1 VLTRL
6 SSHRWVARLEVV
18 VIVAVVGGVV
28 LGALRTG
35 GDLAAFVGRF
45 HPLLVH
51 LPIGFLILTAIVEGL
66 SRSKRYADARRLV
79 PPLLALGALSVLAA
93 IVTGTL
99 LARSGEYDAALVAR
113 HQTWGMYLGV
123 VVVLAGVAAWLRSVQ
138 ETTRATALYGGTFA
152 LSLLL
157 MAVTGHFGGSL
168 THGESFLT
176 EHMPPVPW
184 LTPATA
190 STARGPVDPSSTPV
204 FATLVAPTLQNRCT
218 GCHGPARQAG
228 GLRLDSVE
236 ALRKGGEGGP
246 VIVPGQAAASEMV
259 RRIWLPASD
268 KKVMPP
274 KGHPSPTHAEGALL
288 RWWIDQGASFDQVL
302 ADVEVPGELEAAVI
316 DRLGPIDF
324 DAPAI
329 LAVRVPPGDPNA
341 IEALRQLKL
350 RVEPLRHDTGLLH
363 VQAPPA
369 ARALSDT
376 DLTRLA
382 PLASQITWLDL
393 GGTAVTDAG
402 VQALLP
408 KLVNLSRL
416 SLDRTAV
423 TDTALAPLASLQRL
437 ETINLY
443 ATQVT
448 DAGLEP
454 LGKLPRLTAV
464 YAWQTQITPA
474 GVETLQATH
483 KKLRVNLGAPPEPPA
498 ATERAQ
504 AASKKSTD

>member
-1 VLTRL
+1 M
-6 SSHRWVARLEVV
+6 ARLEVAL
-18 VIVAVVGGVV
+18 IVAVIGGVG
-28 LGALRTG
+28 LGAWRTG

-66 SRSKRYADARRLV
+66 SRSKRYAEARRLV
-79 PPLLALGALSVLAA
+79 PLLLALSALSVLGAV
-93 IVTGTL
+93 VTGTL
-99 LARSGEYDAALVAR
+99 LARGGEYDAALVGR
-113 HQTWGMYLGV
+113 HEAWGMYLGV
-123 VVVLAGVAAWLRSVQ
+123 AVVLAVVAAWLRGVQ
-138 ETTRATALYGGTFA
+138 ETTRSRALYGGTFA

-157 MAVTGHFGGSL
+157 MGVTGHFGGSL
-168 THGESFLT
+168 THGESFLS
-176 EHMPPVPW
+176 EHMPPLPW

-190 STARGPVDPSSTPV
+190 STARGPVDRNATPV
-204 FATLVAPTLQNRCT
+204 FATLVAPTLQSRCA
-218 GCHGPARQAG
+218 GCHGQARQSG
-228 GLRLDSVE
+228 GLRLDSIE
-236 ALRKGGEGGP
+236 AIRKGGDGGA
-246 VIVPGQAAASEMV
+246 VIVAGQAAASEMV

-288 RWWIDQGASFDQVL
+288 RWWIDQGASFDQML
-302 ADVEVPGELEAAVI
+302 GDVEVPEELEAAVI

-329 LAVRVPPGDPNA
+329 LAVRVPTGDPAA
-341 IEALRQLKL
+341 IDALRQLKL

-369 ARALSDT
+369 ARGLSDA

-382 PLASQITWLDL
+382 PLAPQITWLDL

-402 VQALLP
+402 LRALLP
-408 KLVNLSRL
+408 TLVNLSRL
-416 SLDRTAV
+416 SLDRTAA

-454 LGKLPRLTAV
+454 LGKLPRLTAI
-464 YAWQTQITPA
+464 YAWQTQVTPA
-474 GVETLQATH
+474 GAESLQSAN
-483 KKLRVNLGAPPEPPA
+483 KKLHVNLGAPPEPA
-498 ATERAQ
+498 APGDRA
-504 AASKKSTD
+504 ADSPKKSTN